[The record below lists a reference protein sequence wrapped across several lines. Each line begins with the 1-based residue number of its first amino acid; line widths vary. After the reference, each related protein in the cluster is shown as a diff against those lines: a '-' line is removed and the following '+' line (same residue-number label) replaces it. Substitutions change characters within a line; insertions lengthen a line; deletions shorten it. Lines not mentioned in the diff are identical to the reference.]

1 MVTAVSAFYTHV
13 SHARAVNSRQ
23 KRIVR
28 CMSEIYL
35 PLTHAVIRER
45 WLTVKMEWEREDW
58 KFMAVAARCLCL
70 APRLMTSSAAVALV
84 TDTCSNTTVSA

>member
-1 MVTAVSAFYTHV
+1 
-13 SHARAVNSRQ
+13 
-23 KRIVR
+23 
-28 CMSEIYL
+28 
-35 PLTHAVIRER
+35 
-45 WLTVKMEWEREDW
+45 MEWEREDW